1 MLRTGEISWATVA
14 TLTGNQLTV
23 TTELDYRA
31 RGRAFEETS
40 EASSHKNLVWADLRR

>member
-1 MLRTGEISWATVA
+1 MLGTGEISWATVA

-31 RGRAFEETS
+31 RAFEETS
-40 EASSHKNLVWADLRR
+40 EASSRKHLVWADLRT